1 MDNLSKKSVNSFDK
15 RLSFLLCAYILVSLF
30 IVFVGHLF
38 ISEREKANLK
48 EAGAAFLKAI
58 EREKGLYITTFVFQ
72 YDSRLSPNTI
82 SGEEKRNWYEQICL
96 ISDDPNRQHFSSR
109 IGSPENPRFRCHTMY
124 GREQGDN
131 QPTGSFL

>member
-58 EREKGLYITTFVFQ
+58 EREKGLYILNSAAF
-72 YDSRLSPNTI
+72 
-82 SGEEKRNWYEQICL
+82 
-96 ISDDPNRQHFSSR
+96 
-109 IGSPENPRFRCHTMY
+109 
-124 GREQGDN
+124 
-131 QPTGSFL
+131 